1 MKKSMVDVAYDLM
14 STKKKAIVFLK
25 LWEEV
30 CQVMAFTK
38 QQEED
43 NIAQFYSDLSLDDR
57 FVNVGENKWDLRD
70 RKAENA
76 TPIMKLL
83 WIRKKSLSMR
93 RLTMTTR
100 KTMLQKQGMK
110 NSKKD
115 ASPFFMPLSRY
126 QHVLWKHSSI
136 LLLENQGRKAVNLRM
151 PAMAAVI

>member
-57 FVNVGENKWDLRD
+57 FVNVGENKWDLRERHTSHEVVVD
-70 RKAENA
+70 TEEILIDEEADDDYEEDDAAKAGDEE
-76 TPIMKLL
+76 
-83 WIRKKSLSMR
+83 
-93 RLTMTTR
+93 
-100 KTMLQKQGMK
+100 
-110 NSKKD
+110 
-115 ASPFFMPLSRY
+115 F
-126 QHVLWKHSSI
+126 
-136 LLLENQGRKAVNLRM
+136 
-151 PAMAAVI
+151 

>member
-57 FVNVGENKWDLRD
+57 FVNVGENKWDLRARPTYHEVVVD
-70 RKAENA
+70 TEEILIDEEADDDYEEDDAAKAGDEE
-76 TPIMKLL
+76 
-83 WIRKKSLSMR
+83 
-93 RLTMTTR
+93 
-100 KTMLQKQGMK
+100 
-110 NSKKD
+110 
-115 ASPFFMPLSRY
+115 F
-126 QHVLWKHSSI
+126 
-136 LLLENQGRKAVNLRM
+136 
-151 PAMAAVI
+151 

>member
-57 FVNVGENKWDLRD
+57 FVKVGENKWDLRERHTYHEVVVD
-70 RKAENA
+70 TEEILIDEEADDDYEEDDAAKAGDEE
-76 TPIMKLL
+76 
-83 WIRKKSLSMR
+83 
-93 RLTMTTR
+93 
-100 KTMLQKQGMK
+100 
-110 NSKKD
+110 
-115 ASPFFMPLSRY
+115 F
-126 QHVLWKHSSI
+126 
-136 LLLENQGRKAVNLRM
+136 
-151 PAMAAVI
+151 

>member
-57 FVNVGENKWDLRD
+57 FVNVGENKCDLRE
-70 RKAENA
+70 RH
-76 TPIMKLL
+76 IMKLL
-83 WIRKKSLSMR
+83 WIQKKSLSMR

>member
-57 FVNVGENKWDLRD
+57 FVNVGENKWYLRERHTYHEVVVD
-70 RKAENA
+70 TEEILIDEEADDDYEEDDAAKAGDEE
-76 TPIMKLL
+76 
-83 WIRKKSLSMR
+83 
-93 RLTMTTR
+93 
-100 KTMLQKQGMK
+100 
-110 NSKKD
+110 
-115 ASPFFMPLSRY
+115 F
-126 QHVLWKHSSI
+126 
-136 LLLENQGRKAVNLRM
+136 
-151 PAMAAVI
+151 

>member
-57 FVNVGENKWDLRD
+57 FVNVGENKWDLRE
-70 RKAENA
+70 RH
-76 TPIMKLL
+76 T
-83 WIRKKSLSMR
+83 
-93 RLTMTTR
+93 
-100 KTMLQKQGMK
+100 
-110 NSKKD
+110 
-115 ASPFFMPLSRY
+115 
-126 QHVLWKHSSI
+126 
-136 LLLENQGRKAVNLRM
+136 
-151 PAMAAVI
+151 

>member
-57 FVNVGENKWDLRD
+57 FVTVGENKWDLRERHTYHEVVVD
-70 RKAENA
+70 TEEILIDEEADDDYEEDDAAKAGDEE
-76 TPIMKLL
+76 
-83 WIRKKSLSMR
+83 
-93 RLTMTTR
+93 
-100 KTMLQKQGMK
+100 
-110 NSKKD
+110 
-115 ASPFFMPLSRY
+115 F
-126 QHVLWKHSSI
+126 
-136 LLLENQGRKAVNLRM
+136 
-151 PAMAAVI
+151 

>member
-57 FVNVGENKWDLRD
+57 FVNVGENKWDLRERHAYHEVVVD
-70 RKAENA
+70 TEEILIDEEADDDYEEDDAAKAGDEE
-76 TPIMKLL
+76 
-83 WIRKKSLSMR
+83 
-93 RLTMTTR
+93 
-100 KTMLQKQGMK
+100 
-110 NSKKD
+110 
-115 ASPFFMPLSRY
+115 F
-126 QHVLWKHSSI
+126 
-136 LLLENQGRKAVNLRM
+136 
-151 PAMAAVI
+151 